1 MNISDLSLFNIMNKT
16 EEYKIEVEISNKNKD
31 RENKNHLT
39 TANQLQIQEMSS
51 ASSASSATPENQII
65 SVSNPSTTKTPI
77 LQSASAHPPAPA
89 PSKECNVCLDPY
101 NKSTR
106 ARVTCQSC
114 GYEACRQCHAK
125 FILDATNTLPNCMN
139 CHKEY
144 QREFLVDNFTQK
156 FVSKDWKDHRE
167 RIIFQKERALLPTR
181 QPVAEMVKR
190 KNDLT
195 IESNLLLQQINT
207 LRAQHYAC
215 ATEKYRL
222 EQRIRIGPTADAALP
237 GAASQREHAAFVR
250 PCPNTAA
257 NCRGFLSTQWKCN
270 LCNMWTCKD
279 CHEMKGD
286 TQDTPHVC
294 NADNLASAKLID
306 AETRPCPKC
315 GARVYKISGCNQ
327 MFCTACNDCAFDW
340 VTGRIETVIHNPH
353 YYEFQRQLNGGQAPR
368 VPGDILCGREID
380 NMTTAVVTN
389 LFPAES
395 ITRNIIVWRNR
406 HKDFINERHV
416 HVPVPTV
423 GGGGGASASAAATSL
438 TLPPLSGKDRWD
450 RFYADCISNENHLM
464 DDGEKDGAKKQTWT
478 EQIADLLTVPS
489 PDANMTT
496 IRLQERMRIERMILF
511 RKMQLQE
518 ICRIIIEIR
527 HVLLP
532 QHVVDPLRYNEDL
545 GVKYLLGELTEQEFA
560 TALQRADKRMQKS
573 RDIQNILTMVLTTS
587 TDIIFR
593 FADHLRQSEA
603 NKKSYQ
609 QVSEQDFAILNEIR
623 ELFNYANRCMNVV
636 ARTYQSKVTV
646 TIGQSL
652 ETKYWEDDGQLIHAK
667 MTEYNRAVG
676 GGAVHHY
683 ANRNGNVVQY
693 GYR

>member
-1 MNISDLSLFNIMNKT
+1 MSHQ
-16 EEYKIEVEISNKNKD
+16 YKIEIDIIDKNKS
-31 RENKNHLT
+31 RNK
-39 TANQLQIQEMSS
+39 EKPSMSS
-51 ASSASSATPENQII
+51 NIPEKETPPQTPVNEII
-65 SVSNPSTTKTPI
+65 SVSNPSNTV
-77 LQSASAHPPAPA
+77 SVPPPLP
-89 PSKECNVCLDPY
+89 PSKECGVCIELY

-106 ARVTCQSC
+106 VRVTCQSC
-114 GYEACRQCHAK
+114 GYEACRQCCAT
-125 FILDATNTLPNCMN
+125 FILDASNTLPNCMN
-139 CHKEY
+139 CHKEF
-144 QREFLVDNFTQK
+144 QREFLVNNFTQK

-167 RIIFQKERALLPTR
+167 RTIFQKERALLPTR
-181 QPVAEMVKR
+181 QPVAEMMKR
-190 KNDLT
+190 KNDLSAECND
-195 IESNLLLQQINT
+195 ILEQISA
-207 LRAQHYAC
+207 LRTRHYEC
-215 ATEKYRL
+215 TTEKNRI
-222 EQRIRIGPTADAALP
+222 EHRIRVGPAADAAAHP
-237 GAASQREHAAFVR
+237 GSSSSHREHATFVR

-279 CHEMKGD
+279 CHEMKGA
-286 TQDTPHVC
+286 TQDIPHVC

-306 AETRPCPKC
+306 AETRACPKC
-315 GARVYKISGCNQ
+315 GARVFKISGCNQ

-353 YYEFQRQLNGGQAPR
+353 YYEFQRQLNGGHAPR

-380 NMTTAVVTN
+380 HMTTTVITN

-395 ITRNIIVWRNR
+395 ITRKMIVWRNL
-406 HKDFINERHV
+406 HKDFANERHA
-416 HVPVPTV
+416 HPVITTIPSS
-423 GGGGGASASAAATSL
+423 GGAAAVYVPMS
-438 TLPPLSGKDRWD
+438 PEEKWN
-450 RFYADCISNENHLM
+450 RFYADCISNANNLM
-464 DDGEKDGAKKQTWT
+464 DNGEKKQTTWT
-478 EQIADLLTVPS
+478 SQVVDFMTVQS
-489 PDANMTT
+489 PDVTMRTDSL
-496 IRLQERMRIERMILF
+496 RERMHIERMILF
-511 RKMQLQE
+511 RKIQLNE
-518 ICRIIIEIR
+518 ICRIIIELR

-532 QHVVDPLRYNEDL
+532 QYRVDPLRYNEEL

-609 QVSEQDFAILNEIR
+609 EVSERDFAIIDEIR
-623 ELFNYANRCMNVV
+623 ELFNYANRCIGVV

-646 TIGQSL
+646 TLGQTL
-652 ETKYWEDDGQLIHAK
+652 EPKYWEDDGQLIHAK

-676 GGAVHHY
+676 GA
-683 ANRNGNVVQY
+683 ANRPY